1 MSARTAK
8 PTRAAPPPG
17 TGGLPPWASRAADR
31 FNRIASSKV
40 ARTVVTIGILAIAA
54 VLIRG
59 ELKSANL
66 ADVGHAIASTPLWAI
81 GACAAC
87 TVATYLCEA
96 AVEWYVLRYIGKPLP
111 LRRTVLAASASSALS
126 IAMGFGLA
134 SGTAALRSAKA

>member
-17 TGGLPPWASRAADR
+17 TGRLPPWASGAADR

-81 GACAAC
+81 GACATC

-96 AVEWYVLRYIGKPLP
+96 AVPLARP
-111 LRRTVLAASASSALS
+111 NPMAMERALEAEAAKTVRRNGS
-126 IAMGFGLA
+126 GLPM
-134 SGTAALRSAKA
+134 